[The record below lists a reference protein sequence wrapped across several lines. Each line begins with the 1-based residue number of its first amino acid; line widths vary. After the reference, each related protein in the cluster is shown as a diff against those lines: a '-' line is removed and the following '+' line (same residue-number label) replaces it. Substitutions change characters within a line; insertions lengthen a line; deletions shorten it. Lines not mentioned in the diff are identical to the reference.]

1 MVQRQHDLAGALIDG
16 GAAQPAEHRDF
27 LRTGQPDPL
36 HLGVGDILDV
46 FLDLFVHRAIVRVH
60 TAKFQEFVNR
70 HLVPRQLGIRRLD
83 HSENVQH
90 QLLLA
95 QRQAVHGILD
105 QVVGFAHNGLV
116 APGAVGS
123 DRGQNLVIGPWGV
136 WLFFGC
142 HSVTSIFPAAMFGCA
157 KMGVLAHSLRR

>member
-1 MVQRQHDLAGALIDG
+1 M
-16 GAAQPAEHRDF
+16 
-27 LRTGQPDPL
+27 
-36 HLGVGDILDV
+36 
-46 FLDLFVHRAIVRVH
+46 RVH

-123 DRGQNLVIGPWGV
+123 NRGQSLVIGPWGV
-136 WLFFGC
+136 WLVFGY
-142 HSVTSIFPAAMFGCA
+142 HSVTSVFPAAMFGCA
-157 KMGVLAHSLRR
+157 QMGVLAHSLRR